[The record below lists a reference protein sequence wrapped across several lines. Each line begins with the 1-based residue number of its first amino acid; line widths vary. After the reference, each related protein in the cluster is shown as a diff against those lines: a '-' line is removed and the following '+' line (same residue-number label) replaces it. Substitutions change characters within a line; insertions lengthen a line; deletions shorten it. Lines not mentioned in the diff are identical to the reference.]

1 LLSFPEDNKKGI
13 LQSGNT
19 RGNKMLSKYGK
30 LLLGAYILKR
40 LISGKSH
47 TVSEVSEHKRC
58 GTVSKYGKL
67 ILSAYLIEEL
77 RTWGYGTRER
87 KEGLLNRYGKL
98 MLTTCA
104 VKKLRSGKSHK
115 EKEQPEKNIK
125 TSTNHGPFLPH
136 AAKNFGKCLL
146 GIYLLRKF
154 HHRAPEAEIEE
165 IDETETYDED
175 KETSMIKFNTIIVGA
190 LAGIT
195 AAYAIKK
202 YRAKHSED

>member
-1 LLSFPEDNKKGI
+1 
-13 LQSGNT
+13 
-19 RGNKMLSKYGK
+19 MLSKYSK
-30 LLLGAYILKR
+30 LFLGAFLLKR
-40 LISGKSH
+40 LISGNSH

-77 RTWGYGTRER
+77 RTWGYGTREHGER
-87 KEGLLNRYGKL
+87 KEGLLSRYGKL

-165 IDETETYDED
+165 IVETEIYDED

-202 YRAKHSED
+202 YRAKHSEDNINVE

>member
-1 LLSFPEDNKKGI
+1 
-13 LQSGNT
+13 
-19 RGNKMLSKYGK
+19 MLSKYGK
-30 LLLGAYILKR
+30 LLLGAYILKK
-40 LISGKSH
+40 LISGNPH
-47 TVSEVSEHKRC
+47 TVSEVSKHKMC
-58 GTVSKYGKL
+58 GAVSKYGKL

-77 RTWGYGTRER
+77 RAWGYGTREHGER
-87 KEGLLNRYGKL
+87 KEGLLSRYGKL

-104 VKKLRSGKSHK
+104 VKKLRSGKSNK
-115 EKEQPEKNIK
+115 EKEQPEKVIK
-125 TSTNHGPFLPH
+125 TSTNHGSFLPH
-136 AAKNFGKCLL
+136 TAKKFGKCLL

-165 IDETETYDED
+165 IVETETYEED

-202 YRAKHSED
+202 YRAKNIEDKIDVE

>member
-1 LLSFPEDNKKGI
+1 MKK
-13 LQSGNT
+13 
-19 RGNKMLSKYGK
+19 
-30 LLLGAYILKR
+30 

-58 GTVSKYGKL
+58 RAVRKYGKL

-77 RTWGYGTRER
+77 RTWGYGTGER
-87 KEGLLNRYGKL
+87 KEGLLSRYGKL

-115 EKEQPEKNIK
+115 EEEQPEKNIK
-125 TSTNHGPFLPH
+125 PSSNQGSFLPH
-136 AAKNFGKCLL
+136 MVKKYGKWLL
-146 GIYLLRKF
+146 GVYLLRKF
-154 HHRAPEAEIEE
+154 HHREPEAELEE
-165 IDETETYDED
+165 VEVKTYEED
-175 KETSMIKFNTIIVGA
+175 KGSSMIKFNTVVMGA

-202 YRAKHSED
+202 YRAKHSEDKIGVE